1 MYEENQFAEQKPSK
15 VAEKFEQYLEYG
27 EYIIWDSGTGEDKG
41 NIAAKAVNIAK
52 KVYTLILSVIW
63 IGTSLVW
70 AITIYKF
77 SGVRMLY
84 MFFPFA
90 AMAMLFFIRF
100 FRGDSRRAKCV
111 VTNKRI
117 MHLVH
122 GRLKAEHIENISMAI
137 SVSSKVIYFTEYTNE
152 NMQTVKTETK
162 ITGLSPEQAADLES
176 LLKSECAKY
185 PGNRY
190 NNNYNY

>member
-27 EYIIWDSGTGEDKG
+27 EYIIWDSGMGKG
-41 NIAAKAVNIAK
+41 NIAVSIANIAI
-52 KVYTLILSVIW
+52 KVYMLIFAVIW
-63 IGTSLVW
+63 TGISLFGI
-70 AITIYKF
+70 ITAYKL
-77 SGVRMLY
+77 SGGSMAY
-84 MFFPFA
+84 MCFPFIA
-90 AMAMLFFIRF
+90 VGIFLFARV
-100 FRGDSRRAKCV
+100 FRGDSRSAKCV

-122 GRLKAEHIENISMAI
+122 GRLKAEYIENISMAI

-185 PGNRY
+185 SGNRY